1 MLRDHN
7 IPIYSSEWALQN
19 SKIDHNM
26 PCPGTLSKSIH
37 LKLNN
42 TKGQCILHLPID
54 NLKSATNRKY

>member
-1 MLRDHN
+1 
-7 IPIYSSEWALQN
+7 
-19 SKIDHNM
+19 M

-54 NLKSATNRKY
+54 NKQEILMFKTFKKLFENLLKIFKIFLKF